1 LTNPAK
7 QNIIP
12 SIRGSKRQVAD
23 IKSEPRPA
31 SNRNQWPASFWNAWP
46 ASSESACCVNG
57 RTLPNSG
64 HLLAMCRATTGVDD
78 EVREGDVER

>member
-1 LTNPAK
+1 MRK
-7 QNIIP
+7 ER
-12 SIRGSKRQVAD
+12 SFAD
-23 IKSEPRPA
+23 GA
-31 SNRNQWPASFWNAWP
+31 ANGSNRPLADLQV
-46 ASSESACCVNG
+46 CCVNG